1 MHDLIHH
8 FAKDYP
14 EIYGPLLLVIFGL
27 FGLAVE
33 KFYAPET
40 EVSP

>member
-1 MHDLIHH
+1 MRDLIHH

-14 EIYGPLLLVIFGL
+14 EVYGPLFLAVFGL

-33 KFYAPET
+33 KFYAPDS
-40 EVSP
+40 EVSS

>member
-1 MHDLIHH
+1 MRDLIQH

-14 EIYGPLLLVIFGL
+14 EVYGPLLLAVFVL

-33 KFYAPET
+33 KFYAPEVT
-40 EVSP
+40 P

>member
-1 MHDLIHH
+1 MIHDLIQH

-14 EIYGPLLLVIFGL
+14 EIYGPLLLAIFGM

-33 KFYAPET
+33 KFYAPEVT
-40 EVSP
+40 P